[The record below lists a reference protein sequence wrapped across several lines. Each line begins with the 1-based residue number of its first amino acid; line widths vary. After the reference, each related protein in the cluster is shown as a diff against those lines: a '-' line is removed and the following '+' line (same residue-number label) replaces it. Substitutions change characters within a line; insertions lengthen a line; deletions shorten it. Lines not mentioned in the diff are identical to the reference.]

1 MLFKLHHIQSLER
14 KFRYSCQGCD
24 VTFPHQDM
32 TTMSIYARAAKAT
45 TAEFKKV
52 DSLKEEQVR
61 KLLSDAL

>member
-1 MLFKLHHIQSLER
+1 
-14 KFRYSCQGCD
+14 
-24 VTFPHQDM
+24 
-32 TTMSIYARAAKAT
+32 MSIYARAAKAT